1 MKYALQKGITEFL
14 QPDIDEALQKYPH
27 AVNVI
32 EGPLMDGMNL
42 VGELFGKGEMF
53 LPQVVKTARTMKAAV
68 SIVKGD
74 VHDIGKNIVCVV
86 MSCNNYD
93 IIDLGVM
100 VPAEQIVKKAIEEKV
115 DAIGLSGLITPSLEE
130 MVHTAQEMQKAGLR
144 IPIMVGGAT
153 TSELHVA
160 LKIAPVYDG
169 PVIWVKDA
177 SLNAGIC
184 ARFLNEAE
192 CPKFVAELDERYERL
207 RNEYHEQQAKIA
219 SLEEAR
225 KNKLDLF

>member
-1 MKYALQKGITEFL
+1 
-14 QPDIDEALQKYPH
+14 
-27 AVNVI
+27 
-32 EGPLMDGMNL
+32 
-42 VGELFGKGEMF
+42 
-53 LPQVVKTARTMKAAV
+53 
-68 SIVKGD
+68 
-74 VHDIGKNIVCVV
+74 
-86 MSCNNYD
+86 
-93 IIDLGVM
+93 M

-130 MVHTAQEMQKAGLR
+130 MVHVAKEMQKAGLR

-184 ARFLNEAE
+184 TRFLNETE

-225 KNKLDLF
+225 KNKLELF